1 MTNLINDIK
10 DMNTKMQ
17 LLQAITVGG
26 DGFDMA
32 IVPKGTF
39 FNKPEK
45 IGNHKIF
52 ESEVVESG
60 KIIFVNSDKLDNYD
74 H

>member
-1 MTNLINDIK
+1 
-10 DMNTKMQ
+10 MQ

-39 FNKPEK
+39 FNKPVSK
-45 IGNHKIF
+45 IPKDQREG
-52 ESEVVESG
+52 VVGQVDANTKPRLTSCKRG
-60 KIIFVNSDKLDNYD
+60 LIV
-74 H
+74 